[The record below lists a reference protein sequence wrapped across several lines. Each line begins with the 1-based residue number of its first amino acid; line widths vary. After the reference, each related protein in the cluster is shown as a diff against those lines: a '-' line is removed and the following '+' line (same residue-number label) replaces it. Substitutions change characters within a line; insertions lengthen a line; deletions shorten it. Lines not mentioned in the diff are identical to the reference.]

1 MNKEL
6 LTKEL
11 EKLIEEARVLRV
23 MFYYMAQTKFNFDK
37 SDLEIA
43 RQYYTKDFSLEKSYN
58 SFYTRALP
66 ILEKVLPNRVTEF
79 NECYKLNTPTPLSKY
94 DISTFLVRV
103 QCINLSREYEMEAIK
118 LFERQQSIIEAARD
132 LLDTQ
137 IFNLEN
143 DIRKNVYID
152 ELDIAENLFSKG
164 YIRASGSVAGV
175 VLENHLKNVC
185 KQDASIQLN
194 GSETLSQYN
203 QLLKSK
209 IGNIIWGRIDS
220 ISRIRN
226 ACDHAK
232 DEAPTK
238 NDIKLLIDETKQ
250 ILKDVN

>member
-6 LTKEL
+6 LNKEL
-11 EKLIEEARVLRV
+11 EKLIEEAKLLRI
-23 MFYYMAQTKFNFDK
+23 MFYYKAQTKFKFDK
-37 SDLEIA
+37 IDLEIA
-43 RQYYTKDFSLEKSYN
+43 KQHDTQDFSLEKAYN

-66 ILEKVLPNRVTEF
+66 ILEKILPNRVKEF
-79 NECYKLNTPTPLSKY
+79 NECYKLNTITHLSKY
-94 DISTFLVRV
+94 DISTFLIRV
-103 QCINLSREYEMEAIK
+103 QCVSLCSEYELEAIK

-143 DIRKNVYID
+143 DIRQNIYTD
-152 ELDIAENLFSKG
+152 ELDIAEKLFSKG

-185 KQDASIQLN
+185 RQDSSIQLN

-203 QLLKSK
+203 LLLKSK
-209 IGNIIWGRIDS
+209 IGNIVWGRIDS

-226 ACDHAK
+226 ACDHAR
-232 DEAPTK
+232 DEAPTQ
-238 NDIKLLIDETKQ
+238 NEVKLLIDETKQ
-250 ILKDVN
+250 ILKDVK